1 MRASW
6 SLLLF
11 ALAWIATTP
20 DRAHAAK
27 KFSSPYVDL
36 LAASA
41 MAPAGERP
49 SLVVGLA
56 NKTETAFWVR
66 VRFQSPT
73 GGAACDTARRVAAK
87 GQVMLGCP
95 QDTLLADT
103 DYPFTVSVYMDSTLT
118 RAQDENASTVRF
130 KRGDLKAFAALTT
143 AMKLPQTYEHVV
155 CTEKLGL
162 GAMMAP
168 PMGGGS
174 RLTVNP
180 EGLEYESGN
189 GTIKIAGSQVTAIK
203 TASGGSFGPW
213 VVVQYE
219 VAGEKKL
226 LGLRPSPTIG
236 SASVENIR
244 ASLEQLFSST
254 RSK

>member
-1 MRASW
+1 MRVSW
-6 SLLLF
+6 PLVLL
-11 ALAWIATTP
+11 ALTGIAATP
-20 DRAHAAK
+20 DGAQAAK

-36 LAASA
+36 VAASA

-49 SLVVGLA
+49 AVVVGLA
-56 NKTETAFWVR
+56 NKTETTFWVR
-66 VRFQSPT
+66 VRFQSST
-73 GGAACDTARRVAAK
+73 GGAACDTVRRVAAK
-87 GQVMLGCP
+87 AQVVLGCP

-130 KRGDLKAFAALTT
+130 KRGDLKAFTALTT
-143 AMKLPQTYEHVV
+143 AMHLPQSYEHVLF
-155 CTEKLGL
+155 TEKLGL
-162 GAMMAP
+162 GAMMIP
-168 PMGGGS
+168 PTGNGS

-180 EGLEYESGN
+180 DGLEYESSK
-189 GTIKIAGSQVTAIK
+189 GTIKIAGSQLTAVK

-226 LGLRPSPTIG
+226 LGLRPSPTVG

-244 ASLEQLFSST
+244 ASLEQLFAST

>member
-1 MRASW
+1 
-6 SLLLF
+6 
-11 ALAWIATTP
+11 
-20 DRAHAAK
+20 
-27 KFSSPYVDL
+27 
-36 LAASA
+36 
-41 MAPAGERP
+41 MAPPGERP
-49 SLVVGLA
+49 SVVVGLA
-56 NKTETAFWVR
+56 NKTGTTFWVR

-87 GQVMLGCP
+87 GQVVLGCP

-130 KRGDLKAFAALTT
+130 KREDLKAFTALTT
-143 AMKLPQTYEHVV
+143 AMKLPQTYEHVLH
-155 CTEKLGL
+155 TEKLGL
-162 GAMMAP
+162 GAMMIPNA
-168 PMGGGS
+168 GGGS

-180 EGLEYESGN
+180 DGLEYESSK
-189 GTIKIAGSQVTAIK
+189 GTITIAGSQVTAIK
-203 TASGGSFGPW
+203 TVSGGSFGPW

-219 VAGEKKL
+219 VAGQKKL
-226 LGLRPSPTIG
+226 LGLRPSSMTG
-236 SASVENIR
+236 SASVEHIR